1 MVLAVCC
8 NFCRLI
14 SKIVEN
20 LVRNKGCLIGA
31 ALFGTAALLA
41 VPGGAANAATALPQ
55 LPITNLTQVLADGA
69 DGYVFLDTAT
79 SVVVTNLNGAQVGTL
94 EAGEAPVALA
104 TDNTHVF
111 VAAAGSDS
119 IGEFTEATLG
129 AVKTYALPAGDK
141 PSSIAYQADKI
152 WVSYSSPAVTGAVGY
167 FKVGSATFVPNA
179 LSATN
184 AWATAPRLAA
194 DPNPATQG
202 TLVAADTG
210 AIAAYNVSGYTG
222 KPIGTPVAQL
232 NLTTCAGMLA
242 DMAVTANGGQVVLAC
257 TGNTKELGFNA
268 ATLAAVATANYPGGA
283 TPDAIA
289 ISDDNTGFATGTED
303 ATAPALSVF
312 RSGATVPVLSDPLAA
327 ANETVAPAGLS
338 WTPDAIRLA
347 AVLQNTTSGAYYL
360 DVLEFPQYKPS
371 NISINPVGG
380 DTFKAGTKVKLKG
393 TLTLGTAGTAAVPA
407 GIKLKIYRQVFGT
420 NVTSGTI
427 TTTTVAGG
435 AYTATDIPPKH
446 GNYTYLAY
454 YAGGAYAPAYHQCL
468 VHVTIAKPALALTTS
483 AKSVKAGKTVTV
495 TAHLGNPHTNRTV
508 IIYAQPKGGAKKV
521 IKHANVNAKGVLS
534 VSYKITANTTFTVT
548 FSGDS
553 WYTAAS
559 ATATVKG

>member
-1 MVLAVCC
+1 
-8 NFCRLI
+8 
-14 SKIVEN
+14 
-20 LVRNKGCLIGA
+20 VRNKGCLIGA

-55 LPITNLTQVLADGA
+55 LPITSLTQVLADGT
-69 DGYVFLDTAT
+69 DGHVFLDTGA
-79 SVVVTNLNGAQVGTL
+79 SVVVTNLNGVQVGTL
-94 EAGEAPVALA
+94 EAGEAPVSMA
-104 TDNTHVF
+104 TDNTHLF

-119 IGEFTEATLG
+119 IGEFTEAALG
-129 AVKTYALPAGDK
+129 AVKTYALPAGDA
-141 PSSIAYQADKI
+141 PSSVAYQAGKI
-152 WVSYSSPAVTGAVGY
+152 WVSYSSATVTGAVGY
-167 FKVGSATFVPNA
+167 FKLGTATFVPNA
-179 LSATN
+179 LSAAK
-184 AWATAPRLAA
+184 AWPAAPRLAA

-202 TLVAADTG
+202 TLIAADTG
-210 AIAAYNVSGYTG
+210 AIVAYNVSGFTG

-232 NLTTCAGMLA
+232 NLTTCAGTLA

-257 TGNTKELGFNA
+257 TGNAKALGFNA

-371 NISINPVGG
+371 DITINPVGG

-393 TLTLGTAGTAAVPA
+393 TLTLGTATVPA
-407 GIKLKIYRQVFGT
+407 GVKVKIYRQVFGT

-468 VHVTIAKPALALTTS
+468 VHVTIAKPALSLTTS

-508 IIYAQPKGGAKKV
+508 TIYAQPNGGAKKV

-534 VSYKITANTTFTVT
+534 VSYKITKNTTFTVT

-553 WYTAAS
+553 WYTAGS

>member
-1 MVLAVCC
+1 MVLPVCC
-8 NFCRLI
+8 KFLANI
-14 SKIVEN
+14 PQIVEN

-41 VPGGAANAATALPQ
+41 LPGGGAKAATAALPQ
-55 LPITNLTQVLADGA
+55 LPITGLAQVLADGA
-69 DGYVFLDTAT
+69 DGHVFLDTRT
-79 SVVVTNLNGAQVGTL
+79 SVVVTNLAGVQVGTL
-94 EAGEAPVALA
+94 AAGAAPVAMA
-104 TDNTHVF
+104 TDNTHLF

-119 IGEFTEATLG
+119 IGEFSEATLG
-129 AVKTYALPAGDK
+129 AAIKTYALPAGDT
-141 PSSIAYQADKI
+141 PSSLAYQADKI
-152 WVSYSSPAVTGAVGY
+152 WVSYSSASVTGAVGY

-179 LSATN
+179 LSATA
-184 AWATAPRLAA
+184 AWTTAPRLAA

-202 TLVAADTG
+202 TLIAADTD

-232 NLTTCAGMLA
+232 ALTTCAGILA

-257 TGNTKELGFNA
+257 SGNAKELGFNA
-268 ATLAAVATANYPGGA
+268 ATLAAVTGASYPGGA

-289 ISDDNTGFATGTED
+289 ISDDNTGFATGTD
-303 ATAPALSVF
+303 DMTAAALSVF

-327 ANETVAPAGLS
+327 ANEVVVPAGLS
-338 WTPDAIRLA
+338 WTPDAINLV
-347 AVLQNTTSGAYYL
+347 AVLENTATDAYYL
-360 DVLEFPQYKPS
+360 DVLQFPQYKPS
-371 NISINPVGG
+371 GLTINPVGS
-380 DTFKAGTKVKLKG
+380 DTFKAGTKVKLQGK
-393 TLTLGTAGTAAVPA
+393 LTLGTAAVPA
-407 GIKLKIYRQVFGT
+407 GVKVTIYRQVFGT

-435 AYTATDIPPKH
+435 GYTATDIPPKH

-454 YAGGAYAPAYHQCL
+454 YAGGTYAPAYHQCL
-468 VHVTIAKPALALTTS
+468 VHVTIAKPALSLTTS
-483 AKSVKAGKTVTV
+483 AKSVKAGQTVTV
-495 TAHLGNPHTNRTV
+495 TAHLGNPHTNRNV

-521 IKHANVNAKGVLS
+521 IKHANVNAKGVLP
-534 VSYKITANTTFTVT
+534 VSYKVTKNTTFTVT

-553 WYTAAS
+553 WYTAGT

>member
-1 MVLAVCC
+1 
-8 NFCRLI
+8 
-14 SKIVEN
+14 
-20 LVRNKGCLIGA
+20 VRNKGCLIGA

-41 VPGGAANAATALPQ
+41 VPGGAANAATALPT
-55 LPITNLTQVLADGA
+55 LPITGLSQVLADGA
-69 DGYVFLDTAT
+69 DGHVFLDTRT
-79 SVVVTNLNGAQVGTL
+79 SVVVTNLAGVQVGTL
-94 EAGEAPVALA
+94 AAGEAPVALA
-104 TDNTHVF
+104 TDNTHLF

-119 IGEFTEATLG
+119 IGEFSEATLG
-129 AVKTYALPAGDK
+129 AAIKTYALPAGDT
-141 PSSIAYQADKI
+141 PSSLAYQADKI
-152 WVSYSSPAVTGAVGY
+152 WVSYSSASVTGAVGY

-179 LSATN
+179 LTAQ

-202 TLVAADTG
+202 TLIAADTD

-232 NLTTCAGMLA
+232 TLTTCAGILA

-257 TGNTKELGFNA
+257 SGNAKELGFNA
-268 ATLAAVATANYPGGA
+268 ATLAAVTGASYPGGA

-289 ISDDNTGFATGTED
+289 ISDDNTGVATGTND
-303 ATAPALSVF
+303 MTAAALSVF
-312 RSGATVPVLSDPLAA
+312 RSGATVPVLSTSLAA
-327 ANETVAPAGLS
+327 ANEVVVPAGLS
-338 WTPDAIRLA
+338 WTPDAINLV
-347 AVLQNTTSGAYYL
+347 AVLENTATDAYYL
-360 DVLEFPQYKPS
+360 DVLQFPQYKPS
-371 NISINPVGG
+371 GITINPVGT

-393 TLTLGTAGTAAVPA
+393 TLTLGTAAVPA
-407 GIKLKIYRQVFGT
+407 GVKLKIYRQVFGT

-435 AYTATDIPPKH
+435 GYTATDIPPKH

-454 YAGGAYAPAYHQCL
+454 YAGGTYAPAYHQCL

-495 TAHLGNPHTNRTV
+495 TAHLPNPHTNRTV

-521 IKHANVNAKGVLS
+521 IKHANVNAKGILS
-534 VSYKITANTTFTVT
+534 VSYKVTANTTFTVT

>member
-1 MVLAVCC
+1 
-8 NFCRLI
+8 
-14 SKIVEN
+14 
-20 LVRNKGCLIGA
+20 VRNKGCLIGA

-55 LPITNLTQVLADGA
+55 LPITSLTQVLADGT
-69 DGYVFLDTAT
+69 DGHVFLDTGA
-79 SVVVTNLNGAQVGTL
+79 SVVVTNLNGVQVGTL
-94 EAGEAPVALA
+94 EAGEAPVSMA
-104 TDNTHVF
+104 TDNTHLF
-111 VAAAGSDS
+111 VAAAGSGS
-119 IGEFTEATLG
+119 IGEFTEAALG
-129 AVKTYALPAGDK
+129 AVKTYALPAGDA
-141 PSSIAYQADKI
+141 PSSVAYQAGKI
-152 WVSYSSPAVTGAVGY
+152 WVSYSSATVTGAVGY
-167 FKVGSATFVPNA
+167 FKVGTATFVPNA
-179 LSATN
+179 LSAAK
-184 AWATAPRLAA
+184 AWPAAPRLAA

-202 TLVAADTG
+202 TLIAADTG

-232 NLTTCAGMLA
+232 NLTTCAGTLA
-242 DMAVTANGGQVVLAC
+242 DLAVTANGGQVVLAC
-257 TGNTKELGFNA
+257 TGNAKELGFNA

-327 ANETVAPAGLS
+327 ANETVAPAGLA

-371 NISINPVGG
+371 DITINPVGG

-393 TLTLGTAGTAAVPA
+393 TLTLGTATVPA
-407 GIKLKIYRQVFGT
+407 GVKLKIYRQVFGT

-468 VHVTIAKPALALTTS
+468 VHVIIAKPALSLTTS

-508 IIYAQPKGGAKKV
+508 TIYAQPSGGAKKV

-534 VSYKITANTTFTVT
+534 VSYKIIKNTTFTVT

-553 WYTAAS
+553 WYTAGS